1 MRGAR
6 QAEDLNKMHNFRPI
20 LSQSGA
26 EKILLTLWV
35 GALWAIGYIAVPILF
50 GSLEDRQLAGM
61 LAGKMFTAVSY
72 IGLFCG
78 SVLLVSLFKRADPI
92 QQQPSFW
99 LLLLMLVLVVIG
111 EFVIQPQMAQLKLQ
125 GLAEGTA
132 AAAQFTKLHG
142 IASILYMLN
151 SLTGLILVIFHKH

>member
-1 MRGAR
+1 M
-6 QAEDLNKMHNFRPI
+6 QKLRPYI
-20 LSQSGA
+20 SQSSA

-35 GALWAIGYIAVPILF
+35 GALWSIGYIAVPVLF
-50 GSLEDRQLAGM
+50 GSLEDRQIAGM

-78 SVLLVSLFKRADPI
+78 LVLLISLFKRAHNI
-92 QQQPSFW
+92 KQELSFW
-99 LLLLMLVLVVIG
+99 LLLLMLVLVLIG

-125 GLAEGTA
+125 GLVEGTA
-132 AAAQFTKLHG
+132 AAAQFAKLHG

-151 SLTGLILVIFHKH
+151 SLTGLTLVIFHKDS

>member
-1 MRGAR
+1 
-6 QAEDLNKMHNFRPI
+6 MHNFRPI
-20 LSQSGA
+20 ISQSGG

-35 GALWAIGYIAVPILF
+35 GALWAIGYIAVPVLF
-50 GSLEDRQLAGM
+50 GSLDDRQLAGM

-78 SVLLVSLFKRADPI
+78 SVLLVSLFKRSDNI
-92 QQQPSFW
+92 KQELSFW

-132 AAAQFTKLHG
+132 AAAQFGKLHG